1 MRDTRSVVGETGTQ
15 LSRADATREAIDR
28 DGWLNTGDVA
38 CVDQEGFVYIKDR
51 LKDLIIRGG
60 ENVSAVVT
68 RNDDRGDRG
77 DVDPC

>member
-1 MRDTRSVVGETGTQ
+1 MQ

-28 DGWLNTGDVA
+28 DGWLDTGDVA

-60 ENVSAVVT
+60 ENVGAVAWPLPAMKIAVV
-68 RNDDRGDRG
+68 
-77 DVDPC
+77 